1 MFEKWRKRSEV
12 KPAEQQKTN
21 TSKLEGTIHGVM
33 SSGRV
38 FDIIAS
44 ELVRKKADQFPS
56 KDAVREFLSGVRD
69 AQQALRA
76 ARIIDGTIGKGTF
89 RKLSFLSRDADAEK
103 NVFRILKRDVEGVSF
118 EKQAEKG
125 FYLGIMENYGI
136 QWALEKAARDAWQN
150 FFDANGHT
158 LDGITSRVETDEEAK
173 KARIVISGSQTY
185 DWRELVHIGATTKK
199 DSKRSAG
206 GFGEGTKD
214 LALVLLRDFGAE
226 EVVYSA
232 DDWELNFYLDFV
244 PEETYSKKTKGLY
257 IRKKKIEPREGNFL
271 RVAFSGE
278 RAQESANAVVKA
290 RELFFSSENQ
300 DFIGSSYDNPA
311 TGGFKILPPL
321 AARYGMVEKKKGNF
335 YQAGQRLHFD
345 NREEWETVEN
355 VNLWTWEKILP
366 KDRDRGMVTHQEIL
380 KIVVPLVIDSMTT
393 DDMKKSVY
401 DFKPVWEHTRG
412 YEVSSD
418 LLERIVDRLAE
429 QNIILEFGQE
439 YVADDMPFVF
449 WIKDGLKQ
457 KGHKIC
463 GGYMNKIGMKK
474 LSERFKE
481 LSNHMR
487 VEGTAEEIRRID
499 IIKRAAKKI
508 GLAEDEIKDIWLF
521 GAESEK
527 SIIHGEYNPLF
538 YWIARE
544 VVNGDF
550 LHALQIYFHEA
561 AHKKGKHGDAQFDYY
576 LQEMLG
582 KIQLFI
588 LNERQEFEKFG
599 KEWNN
604 LLE

>member
-1 MFEKWRKRSEV
+1 MLEKWRKQGEA
-12 KPAEQQKTN
+12 KPIEQQKAN
-21 TSKLEGTIHGVM
+21 TSKLEGTIQGVVG
-33 SSGRV
+33 SERI
-38 FDIIAS
+38 FDLIAS
-44 ELVRKKADQFPS
+44 ELVRKKPDQFPS
-56 KDAVREFLSGVRD
+56 KDAVSEFFSEVSDRTH
-69 AQQALRA
+69 ALRV

-89 RKLSFLSRDADAEK
+89 RKLSFLARGADAEK
-103 NVFRILKRDVEGVSF
+103 NVFRILKRDVESVSF

-136 QWALEKAARDAWQN
+136 QWTLEKTARDAWQN

-158 LDGITSRVETDEEAK
+158 LDGIVSCVETDEEAK
-173 KARIVISGSQTY
+173 KARVVISGSQTY

-244 PEETYSKKTKGLY
+244 PEETYAKKIKGLY
-257 IRKKKIEPREGNFL
+257 IRKKKIEQHGGNSL
-271 RVAFSGE
+271 KVAFSGE
-278 RAQESANAVVKA
+278 QAQESANAVVKA

-300 DFIGSSYDNPA
+300 DFIGASYDNSA
-311 TGGFKILPPL
+311 TGGFKVLSPGVTRSGWI
-321 AARYGMVEKKKGNF
+321 EKKKGNF
-335 YQAGQRLHFD
+335 YQAGQRLHFE
-345 NREEWETVEN
+345 NREEWSTVEN

-380 KIVVPLVIDSMTT
+380 KIVVPFVVDSMTT
-393 DDMKKSVY
+393 DDMRKSVY
-401 DFKPVWEHTRG
+401 DFKPIWEHTHG

-418 LLERIVDRLAE
+418 LLERIVNRLAE
-429 QNIILEFGQE
+429 QKITLKFDQE

-481 LSNHMR
+481 LSDHMR
-487 VEGTAEEIRRID
+487 VEATAEEARRID

-508 GLAEDEIKDIWLF
+508 GLAEDEAKDIWLF

-538 YWIARE
+538 YWMARE
-544 VVNGDF
+544 VVGGDF
-550 LHALQIYFHEA
+550 LHALQIYFHES

-576 LQEMLG
+576 LGEMLG